1 MGLCRSL
8 AQAYTIFASEFK
20 KTKAMRNTDYST
32 DVLSNVISPDTN
44 FQALKDLMNDL
55 GLEMEDVLAI
65 SL

>member
-8 AQAYTIFASEFK
+8 AQAHINFASEIK

-44 FQALKDLMNDL
+44 FQALKDLMKDL
-55 GLEMEDVLAI
+55 GLEMEDAVAL
-65 SL
+65 